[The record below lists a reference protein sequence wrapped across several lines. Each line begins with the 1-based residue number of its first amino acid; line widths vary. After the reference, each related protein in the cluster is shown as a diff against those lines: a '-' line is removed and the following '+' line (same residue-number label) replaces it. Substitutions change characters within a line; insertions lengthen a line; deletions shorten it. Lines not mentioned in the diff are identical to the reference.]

1 MAVQKLVLDS
11 FTDDD
16 YELIAI
22 HCSLPSYRM
31 AFLLNKYLNLRLYRK
46 KEDMYFQYS
55 DLTASFPF
63 FQYDDPFRYR
73 TYSLL
78 ANTFKT
84 KIEVATSIN
93 DGLFATS
100 EENYVTRYLVPE
112 LKNVDYFL
120 KIETEDFNFS
130 SKSLLN
136 DLQNISQVITAYSI
150 DHTELKSRNNL
161 IFE

>member
-22 HCSLPSYRM
+22 HCSQASYRM
-31 AFLLNKYLNLRLYRK
+31 AFLLNKYLSLKLCRK
-46 KEDMYFQYS
+46 KEDIHFQYD

-63 FQYDDPFRYR
+63 FQYDDPFRYH

-78 ANTFKT
+78 GNVYKT
-84 KIEVATSIN
+84 KMTSTAPVTE
-93 DGLFATS
+93 GLFTTS
-100 EENYVTRYLVPE
+100 RENHVTRYLVPE

-120 KIETEDFNFS
+120 KIETEAINFS
-130 SKSLLN
+130 GKSLLTG
-136 DLQNISQVITAYSI
+136 LQNISQVITAYCV